1 MPGEESPVL
10 TSVRD
15 GVAWITLNRP
25 DRLNA
30 FNSLMQREL
39 HALWRGLRRHDDVR
53 CVVLTGAGEKAFCTG
68 IDRMEQMGEE
78 FFATD
83 AEGKPARWDA
93 ADVGNILNK
102 YVFHTVNPG
111 IAAQQRR

>member
-1 MPGEESPVL
+1 MDTDFETLLYEE
-10 TSVRD
+10 RD
-15 GVAWITLNRP
+15 GVAWVTLNRP

-68 IDRMEQMGEE
+68 HRSHG
-78 FFATD
+78 
-83 AEGKPARWDA
+83 
-93 ADVGNILNK
+93 ADG
-102 YVFHTVNPG
+102 
-111 IAAQQRR
+111 RRG